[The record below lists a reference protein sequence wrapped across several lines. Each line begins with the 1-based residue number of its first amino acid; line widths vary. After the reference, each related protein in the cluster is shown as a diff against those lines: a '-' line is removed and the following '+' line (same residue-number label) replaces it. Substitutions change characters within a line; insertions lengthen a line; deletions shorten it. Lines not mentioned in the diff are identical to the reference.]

1 MLKKFID
8 YKQTIPMSQI
18 ILLYLSWSSI
28 SIIQR
33 DDEMSNSNAE
43 GFAMWEVFLSHS
55 KIWLKPLV
63 KEAALQSASRDSCEG
78 FFVDQ
83 Q

>member
-1 MLKKFID
+1 
-8 YKQTIPMSQI
+8 
-18 ILLYLSWSSI
+18 
-28 SIIQR
+28 
-33 DDEMSNSNAE
+33 
-43 GFAMWEVFLSHS
+43 MWKVFLSHS

-83 Q
+83 QQEEQLKQAEPVTSPLCPERRIMVDSD